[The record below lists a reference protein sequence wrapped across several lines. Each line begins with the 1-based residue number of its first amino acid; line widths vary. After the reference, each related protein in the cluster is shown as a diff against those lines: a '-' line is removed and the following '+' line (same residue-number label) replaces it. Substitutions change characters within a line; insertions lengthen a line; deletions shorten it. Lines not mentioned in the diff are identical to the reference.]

1 MRIQD
6 ISSFSAVKEAGLAKL
21 LPNRPRIAVGM
32 GTCGNGNGAE
42 GVFHAFSEAIHQRGR
57 DVRLAPAGCF
67 GFCAREPLVNVWLPG
82 HPLVILRS
90 FQAHDVDRLLD
101 EMAAGRI
108 PADLALCKIEEWDH
122 LTAQVRYGEGFPEIP
137 LWRDIPFFKN
147 QKKIV
152 LRNCGLINP
161 DDIEEYIAVGGYQ
174 SLYKVLIDAMPE
186 MVIEQIK
193 ASKLRGRGGAGFL
206 TGLKWEFLRKAEAE
220 QKYIVCNADEGDPG
234 AYMNRNEIESDPH
247 ALLEGMIVGAYVT
260 GATEGIVYV
269 RAEYP
274 LAVHRLRRAID
285 QARIY
290 GLLGDNIMGRGFS
303 FDISLVEGAGAFVCG
318 EETALIASLEG
329 FAGRPRPRPPFPA
342 QKGLWGCPT
351 NINNVETWYNIA
363 PIVAKGPAWFT
374 ETGSTKSAGT
384 KVFSLVGKI
393 ANTGLVEMPLG
404 TPLKTFIYDVGEGGV
419 DGRHIKAVQ
428 TGGPSG
434 GCIPREMF
442 DTPVDYETLAQLG
455 SIMGSGGM
463 VVMDEDNCMV
473 DVARYFIEF
482 THAESCGKCIPCRV
496 GLDKALRI
504 LNAFTNGHASPG
516 DLDRLDELGRMIRDT
531 SLCGLGQSAPNPVL
545 TTMRHFRH
553 EFEDHIRAQRCRAGV
568 CEDLALSPCENSCPL
583 HMNIPR
589 FLQLFQEQRL
599 EDAFVSVVMDNPLP
613 SSTGRVCQHPCDNRC
628 RRHAI
633 DESVN
638 MREVHRYIADSIYDS
653 DHFDSLVDR
662 VASYKLQPTDRKVAV
677 VGAGPTGLTA
687 AFYLALLGHE
697 VTVYETNP
705 MPGGML
711 RYALPEYR
719 LPKSALD
726 REIELIERMGVEF
739 VCDTVIGRDITLN
752 ELDNTYNAVFISIG
766 TWKESWVYLPGT
778 ELKGVLPALIFL
790 EAVSKREPAFSERTV
805 VGQAVSPAEPV
816 DGRFFHNSS
825 GSGLGR
831 KVVVIGGGNAAIDS
845 ARTALRKGAGVTV
858 IYRRER
864 KDMPAI
870 KEEIDAAEAEGV
882 KFIFLATPHRIVGD
896 EQSNVK
902 AIEIVKT
909 RLGEFDSSGRRKPV
923 PTEEIR
929 RYECDTVILAVG
941 ESVDPDFGRG
951 SGLKIKEDGTIEV
964 DRYTLETSR
973 NKFYA
978 GGDAVTGA
986 SNVSNAMGLGKKA
999 ARKIDRRLMGA
1010 ARFDRIMPKFD
1021 YSKAPPAQPTECP
1034 RHELTELPAGERVLN
1049 FNEAMLGLTAQQAL
1063 DEAGRCLRCDI
1074 RENQH
1079 GHRAAD
1085 LVEV

>member
-6 ISSFSAVKEAGLAKL
+6 ISSFSTVKAAGLAKL

-32 GTCGNGNGAE
+32 GTCGNGNGAA

-57 DVRLAPAGCF
+57 DVRLSPTGCF
-67 GFCAREPLVNVWLPG
+67 GFCAQEPLVNVWLPG
-82 HPLVILRS
+82 HPLVILRR
-90 FQAHDVDRLLD
+90 FQANDVDRLLD
-101 EMAAGRI
+101 EMEAGRV
-108 PADLALCKIEEWDH
+108 PAGLALCKIEEWDH
-122 LTAQVRYGEGFPEIP
+122 ITAQVGYGEGFPEIP
-137 LWRDIPFFKN
+137 HWHDVPFFKA

-152 LRNCGLINP
+152 LRDCGLINP
-161 DDIEEYIAVGGYQ
+161 DDIEEYIAVGGYM
-174 SLYKVLIDAMPE
+174 SLYKVLIDAKPE
-186 MVIEQIK
+186 VVIEQIK
-193 ASKLRGRGGAGFL
+193 ASKLRGRGGAGFS
-206 TGLKWEFLRKAEAE
+206 TGLKWEFLRKADADK
-220 QKYIVCNADEGDPG
+220 KYIICNADEGDPG

-247 ALLEGMIVGAYVT
+247 ALLEGMIIGAYVT

-274 LAVHRLRRAID
+274 LAVHRLRRAIE
-285 QARIY
+285 QARLY
-290 GLLGDNIMGRGFS
+290 GLLGDNILGREFN

-351 NINNVETWYNIA
+351 NINNVETWYNVA
-363 PIVAKGPAWFT
+363 PIVTKGPAWFS

-419 DGRHIKAVQ
+419 NGRHIKAVQ

-434 GCIPREMF
+434 GCVPQEMF

-482 THAESCGKCIPCRV
+482 THSESCGKCIPCRV
-496 GLDKALRI
+496 GLDKALNI
-504 LNAFTNGHASPG
+504 LNAFTCGRASRD
-516 DLDRLDELGRMIRDT
+516 DLDRLDEISRMMRDT

-553 EFEDHIRAQRCRAGV
+553 EFEDHIRSQRCRAGV

-599 EDAFVSVVMDNPLP
+599 EDAFLSVVMDNPLP
-613 SSTGRVCQHPCDNRC
+613 CSTGRVCQHPCDNRC
-628 RRHAI
+628 RRRAV

-638 MREVHRYIADSIYDS
+638 MREVHRFIADSIYNS
-653 DHFDSLVDR
+653 ARFDSLVER
-662 VASYKLQPTDRKVAV
+662 IAACKLQPTDRKVAI

-687 AFYLALLGHE
+687 AFYLTLLGHE
-697 VTVYETNP
+697 VTVYESNP
-705 MPGGML
+705 LPGGML

-719 LPKSALD
+719 LPSSVLD
-726 REIELIERMGVEF
+726 REIELIERLGVEF
-739 VCDTVIGRDITLN
+739 VCDTAVGRDIGLN
-752 ELDNTYNAVFISIG
+752 DLDNMYNAVFISIG

-778 ELKGVLPALIFL
+778 ELRGVLPALVFL
-790 EAVSKREPAFSERTV
+790 EGISKRQSDE
-805 VGQAVSPAEPV
+805 
-816 DGRFFHNSS
+816 
-825 GSGLGR
+825 LGR
-831 KVVVIGGGNAAIDS
+831 RVVVIGGGNAAIDS
-845 ARTALRKGAGVTV
+845 ARTALRKGAAVTV

-870 KEEIDAAEAEGV
+870 REETDAAEAEGARFV
-882 KFIFLATPHRIVGD
+882 FLASPHRIIGD
-896 EQSNVK
+896 EQGRVR
-902 AIEIVKT
+902 AIEVVKT

-929 RYECDTVILAVG
+929 RYECDTVMLAVG
-941 ESVDPDFGRG
+941 ETVDPDFGRG
-951 SGLKIKEDGTIEV
+951 SGLTIKQDGTIQV
-964 DRYTLETSR
+964 DRFTLETSR

-978 GGDAVTGA
+978 GGDAITGA

-999 ARKIDRRLMGA
+999 ARNIDQRLMGA
-1010 ARFDRIMPKFD
+1010 ARFDRIMPKFT
-1021 YSKAPPAQPTECP
+1021 YSRSAPPHPSPAH
-1034 RHELTELPAGERVLN
+1034 RHELAELPARDRVLN
-1049 FNEAMLGLTAQQAL
+1049 FDEAMIGLTAEQAL
-1063 DEAGRCLRCDI
+1063 QEAGRCLRCDI

-1079 GHRAAD
+1079 GHPVAELTEA
-1085 LVEV
+1085 